1 MNLPGPNDE
10 ANVTSSVL
18 VDDPSQE
25 SRMQAEVAQDDQTE
39 TSDLAKMLGEKI
51 CKKANLK
58 QLFFSLSIDFQATQ
72 EMQKNV
78 RMKMAA
84 EMLITKLLKSL

>member
-84 EMLITKLLKSL
+84 ETLITKLLNSL